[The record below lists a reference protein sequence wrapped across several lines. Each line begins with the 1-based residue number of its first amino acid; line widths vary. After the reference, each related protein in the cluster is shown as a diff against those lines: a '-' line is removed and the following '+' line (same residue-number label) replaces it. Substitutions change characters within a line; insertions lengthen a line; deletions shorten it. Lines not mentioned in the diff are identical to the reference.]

1 MPGSYSGRFLLK
13 PLCLLSGIITGH
25 SFVFAFNDPL
35 NSSVD
40 CQFPD
45 AGIDK
50 HIQN

>member
-13 PLCLLSGIITGH
+13 PLCLLSSIMTGH

-40 CQFPD
+40 YPFPD
-45 AGIDK
+45 AGTYK